1 VTVVHER
8 IKVGG
13 AENPEEKSAKGQLS
27 RLSDY
32 LDFGEG
38 VASDLSK
45 VETRLLNFFTLRE
58 RKRCHAEAFYYTAA
72 GG

>member
-1 VTVVHER
+1 M
-8 IKVGG
+8 
-13 AENPEEKSAKGQLS
+13 
-27 RLSDY
+27 SDY